1 MDDIFK
7 SFTSML
13 NLNEDYLVKYI
24 DCTREN
30 ENRLKLKMENF
41 TENLKNILEIRS
53 EVFTENDF
61 NDDEMNSIKH
71 FIMSHIFKDLI
82 TCVNYFHNREVP
94 ITFKFV
100 LLLIIFGIILI
111 NCFILKLINR
121 NLQPNNIFIDTNANR
136 ISIKLSDYGLADVF
150 HRLNIDSSSVKYIAP
165 EVSQQTNQNITTKA
179 DIYSLG
185 VIAKEMFDLE
195 QYV

>member
-7 SFTSML
+7 SLTSML
-13 NLNEDYLVKYI
+13 NLNQDYLVKYI

-61 NDDEMNSIKH
+61 NDDEMNSIKY

-82 TCVNYFHNREVP
+82 TCVNYCHNLE
-94 ITFKFV
+94 
-100 LLLIIFGIILI
+100 
-111 NCFILKLINR
+111 LINR
-121 NLQPNNIFIDTNANR
+121 NLKPDNIFIDTNANK
-136 ISIKLSDYGLADVF
+136 ISFKLSEYGLADVL
-150 HRLNIDSSSVKYIAP
+150 HKLNVNLNSVKYIAP
-165 EVSQQTNQNITTKA
+165 EVLQQSNQNITTKA

-185 VIAKEMFDLE
+185 VIAKEMLDLE